1 MERLF
6 QLLYRYRAF
15 ILFLFL
21 EYMAFVLIKNRTIY
35 QQTKIVKAGIEIS
48 GKIKSST
55 SDITEY
61 INLKTNNRDLQREN
75 AKLRELLAQKTSTPG
90 QAQRGDRPPSVLQ
103 QYYFVPAEVI
113 NNSTNRFNNYITL
126 NKGAIHGIK
135 PNMAV
140 IGSKGII
147 GKVESVSSNYSTVV
161 SVLHTGY
168 YVSSK
173 ISPSGIQS
181 TLKWDAESSETS
193 SLHYV
198 PRHLKVNIG
207 DTVETSGFNVVFPPE
222 VGIGTISKV
231 ELPDD
236 ATFYDLK
243 VKLFTN
249 FNAIKHVYVVGNRL
263 REEKLDLEAPTSE
276 NQDG

>member
-6 QLLYRYRAF
+6 HLIYRYRAF

-21 EYMAFVLIKNRTIY
+21 EYLSFVLIKNRTIY

-48 GKIKSST
+48 GRIKSST
-55 SDITEY
+55 SNVSEY
-61 INLKTNNRDLQREN
+61 LNLKEHNKELQVEN
-75 AKLRELLAQKTSTPG
+75 AKLRELLAQRANSPN
-90 QAQRGDRPPSVLQ
+90 QSPRGDRPPSVLQ
-103 QYYFVPAEVI
+103 QYYYVPAEVI
-113 NNSTNRFNNYITL
+113 NNSTNRFNNYLTL

-168 YVSSK
+168 YVASK
-173 ISPSGIQS
+173 ITPSGIQA
-181 TLKWDAESSETS
+181 TLKWDAESSEKS
-193 SLHYV
+193 RLLYV
-198 PRHLKVNIG
+198 PRHLKINPG
-207 DTVETSGFNVVFPPE
+207 DTVKTSGFNAVFPPE
-222 VGIGTISKV
+222 VDIGVISGV
-231 ELPDD
+231 ELSED
-236 ATFYDLK
+236 ATFYDLR

-249 FNAIKHVYVVGNRL
+249 FNSIKHVYLVGNRL
-263 REEKLDLEAPTSE
+263 REEKLELEQELSNE
-276 NQDG
+276 

>member
-1 MERLF
+1 MQRLF

-21 EYMAFVLIKNRTIY
+21 EYLAFVLIKNRTIY

-48 GKIKSST
+48 GRIKSST
-55 SDITEY
+55 SNITEY
-61 INLKTNNRDLQREN
+61 INLKSHNRDLQKEN
-75 AKLRELLAQKTSTPG
+75 AKLRELLAQKANVRS
-90 QAQRGDRPPSVLQ
+90 QNIRADRPPSVLQ
-103 QYYFVPAEVI
+103 QYYYVAAEVI

-126 NKGAIHGIK
+126 NKGAIHGLK

-140 IGSKGII
+140 IGSKGIV
-147 GKVESVSSNYSTVV
+147 GKIESVSSNYSTVV

-181 TLKWDAESSETS
+181 TLKWNAESSDKS
-193 SLHYV
+193 NLLYV
-198 PRHLKVNIG
+198 PRHLNINIG
-207 DTVETSGFNVVFPPE
+207 DTVKTSGFNAVFPPE
-222 VGIGTISKV
+222 VEIGIISDV
-231 ELPDD
+231 NLFDD
-236 ATFYDLK
+236 ATFYDLE
-243 VKLFTN
+243 VRLFTN
-249 FNAIKHVYVVGNRL
+249 FNTIKNVYVIGNRL
-263 REEKLDLEAPTSE
+263 REEKLELEANTSG

>member
-21 EYMAFVLIKNRTIY
+21 EYLSFVLIKNRTIY

-48 GKIKSST
+48 GRIKSST
-55 SDITEY
+55 SNVSEY
-61 INLKTNNRDLQREN
+61 LNLKEHNKELQVEN
-75 AKLRELLAQKTSTPG
+75 AKLRELLAQRAHSPN
-90 QAQRGDRPPSVLQ
+90 QSPRGDRPPSVLQ
-103 QYYFVPAEVI
+103 QYYYVPAEVI
-113 NNSTNRFNNYITL
+113 NNSTNRFNNYLTL

-168 YVSSK
+168 YVASK
-173 ISPSGIQS
+173 ITPSGIQA
-181 TLKWDAESSETS
+181 TLKWDAESSEKS
-193 SLHYV
+193 RLLYV
-198 PRHLKVNIG
+198 PRHLKINPG
-207 DTVETSGFNVVFPPE
+207 DTVKTSGFNAVFPPE
-222 VGIGTISKV
+222 VDIGIISKV
-231 ELPDD
+231 ELSED
-236 ATFYDLK
+236 ATFYDLS

-249 FNAIKHVYVVGNRL
+249 FNSIKHVYLVGNRL
-263 REEKLDLEAPTSE
+263 REEKLELEQELSNE
-276 NQDG
+276 